1 MRCYLGIDN
10 GGTVTKA
17 SVYDMDGNEL
27 GRAIERTEVIST
39 APGIAERD
47 MEKMKEVNYLVIKRA
62 LSAAGI
68 TGDDIAGISPCGHGK
83 GLYLIGSDGK
93 PLGNAILSSDNRA
106 WRFPVEW
113 KRTGVAA
120 EAYKKTHQA
129 VVPSQPV
136 SILRYLKDYEPE
148 KLKGVRY
155 IFQCTDYVRYF
166 LTGSAKAEITGFSG
180 TNLMNLETKNWDREL
195 LMLFGLADLYE
206 ALPPVIGSTDLAGY
220 VNQETSEATGLK
232 TGTPV
237 FGGLF
242 DIDACA
248 LAVGVADDSYIAM
261 IAGTWSINEYVSQ
274 VPQDNVLMNSIFAD
288 GVNYLVEESSATS
301 AGNLEWLLDKLFPE
315 KKEQVENIYRYAD
328 EIVEKIDRTAP
339 HPVFLPF
346 LMASNAHPNGKGS
359 FVGLTYSEG
368 REEILLSVF
377 EGIVFSHRYHIER
390 LLKDKKSPVRA
401 VRIAGGAS
409 NSRIWTQMFADVLGM
424 DIERISV
431 KETGTLGA
439 AINTVAGLGDVSD
452 ITIAASRMM
461 NVKDVFH
468 PDSSKRKFYDRQ
480 YQRYLSVI
488 NALDSVWEDW
498 DEE

>member
-148 KLKGVRY
+148 KLKR
-155 IFQCTDYVRYF
+155 
-166 LTGSAKAEITGFSG
+166 KE
-180 TNLMNLETKNWDREL
+180 
-195 LMLFGLADLYE
+195 
-206 ALPPVIGSTDLAGY
+206 
-220 VNQETSEATGLK
+220 SE
-232 TGTPV
+232 
-237 FGGLF
+237 F
-242 DIDACA
+242 
-248 LAVGVADDSYIAM
+248 
-261 IAGTWSINEYVSQ
+261 E
-274 VPQDNVLMNSIFAD
+274 
-288 GVNYLVEESSATS
+288 
-301 AGNLEWLLDKLFPE
+301 KL
-315 KKEQVENIYRYAD
+315 
-328 EIVEKIDRTAP
+328 
-339 HPVFLPF
+339 
-346 LMASNAHPNGKGS
+346 
-359 FVGLTYSEG
+359 
-368 REEILLSVF
+368 
-377 EGIVFSHRYHIER
+377 
-390 LLKDKKSPVRA
+390 
-401 VRIAGGAS
+401 
-409 NSRIWTQMFADVLGM
+409 
-424 DIERISV
+424 
-431 KETGTLGA
+431 
-439 AINTVAGLGDVSD
+439 
-452 ITIAASRMM
+452 
-461 NVKDVFH
+461 
-468 PDSSKRKFYDRQ
+468 
-480 YQRYLSVI
+480 
-488 NALDSVWEDW
+488 
-498 DEE
+498 